1 MPAPAPWLSFLFLL
15 GWSGPQTA
23 SASGA
28 AILRHS
34 PFESSARIKLLSHS
48 ADFLPSLAPLLCTD
62 FVGVYGLHSTSLPVV
77 SLLVVVACVALR
89 CFGLV
94 FHFRSFSLVCVRSQR
109 QTDSARLHLAV
120 VPAHLIFFLSCFDIA

>member
-1 MPAPAPWLSFLFLL
+1 M
-15 GWSGPQTA
+15 GTQTA
-23 SASGA
+23 STSGA

-77 SLLVVVACVALR
+77 SLLVVVACVALLWPR
-89 CFGLV
+89 L
-94 FHFRSFSLVCVRSQR
+94 SFSLIF
-109 QTDSARLHLAV
+109 ARLREVSETDRLGTASFSSSACSSH
-120 VPAHLIFFLSCFDIA
+120 FLSLVL